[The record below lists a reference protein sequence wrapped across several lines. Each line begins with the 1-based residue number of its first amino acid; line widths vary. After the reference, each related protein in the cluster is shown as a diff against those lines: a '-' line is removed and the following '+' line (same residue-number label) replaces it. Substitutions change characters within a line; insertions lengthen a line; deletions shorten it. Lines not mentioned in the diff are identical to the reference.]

1 MHAILQWKCNL
12 IINPPLAPQTAKLT
26 MKIAI
31 ISMLVAAAL
40 AAEPCCKACDTSAGF
55 AKYYSID
62 KLHNMCGEC
71 CMKPSDYPKYHLFE
85 PGLKAANGTNTPCDD
100 LSYPTYDST
109 VTHGFGPI
117 KMTLD
122 LYKPSAAKPVVVS
135 VSAAGQD
142 APNYQKCFYA
152 DPWKQGCKAT
162 EVNATIP
169 VPSRS
174 DGLKVCSAPCA
185 TDADCPT
192 SLCPGVLAVPKCMLA
207 DQSTG
212 LKFCGLACDSSS
224 ECSSDEH
231 MVCQKTGSNKGVC
244 GYWA

>member
-1 MHAILQWKCNL
+1 
-12 IINPPLAPQTAKLT
+12 
-26 MKIAI
+26 MKTTFAI
-31 ISMLVAAAL
+31 ILTLAAAAL
-40 AAEPCCKACDTSAGF
+40 AAEPCCKACDTSAGL

-122 LYKPSAAKPVVVS
+122 LYKPSTTSSKPVAVS
-135 VSAAGQD
+135 VSTVSKD
-142 APNYQKCFYA
+142 EPNYQKCFYA
-152 DPWKQGCKAT
+152 DPWQQSCKST

-169 VPSRS
+169 VPSRA

-185 TDADCPT
+185 TDDDCPT
-192 SLCPGVLAVPKCMLA
+192 TLCPGVNAVPRCMLA
-207 DQSTG
+207 DESTG
-212 LKFCGLACDSSS
+212 LRFCGLACDESSQ
-224 ECSSDEH
+224 CSSDEH

>member
-1 MHAILQWKCNL
+1 
-12 IINPPLAPQTAKLT
+12 

-62 KLHNMCGEC
+62 KRHNMCGEC

-122 LYKPSAAKPVVVS
+122 LYKPSAGAGAEQITT
-135 VSAAGQD
+135 AAGADSTTTANGGCPAETSCYSGSWHGSSPSCGTPGTPTPIEPCTNPQECCTNFE
-142 APNYQKCFYA
+142 PNEGNACL
-152 DPWKQGCKAT
+152 QGECW
-162 EVNATIP
+162 
-169 VPSRS
+169 
-174 DGLKVCSAPCA
+174 
-185 TDADCPT
+185 
-192 SLCPGVLAVPKCMLA
+192 CMC
-207 DQSTG
+207 TRP
-212 LKFCGLACDSSS
+212 
-224 ECSSDEH
+224 
-231 MVCQKTGSNKGVC
+231 
-244 GYWA
+244 